1 MENRYWAGTHA
12 LEVLS
17 GFLEN
22 RNGDWSSVFVLCDTN
37 THKYCYPLLEKS
49 GVKPDRLIV
58 IGAGEHHK
66 TLQTASSIWSQL
78 LEAGAD
84 RSSLLINLGGG
95 VVTDIGGFVAAS
107 FMRGI
112 RFINL
117 PTSLLGMVDAA
128 IGGKTGI
135 DFGGAKNTIGSFA
148 DPELTIAH
156 LPFLDT
162 LPQHEWLSG
171 YAEMIKHLLLDD
183 KAGWEELVSLVNND
197 SDEQTVRSF
206 FAGRIQ
212 SSAATKSRIVE
223 ADPTEKGIRAILNF
237 GHTVG
242 HAIESWSLEQ
252 GHEPVSHGEAVA
264 AGMVCEAFL
273 SVQLCEFS
281 SDTLSDVAKVIHGLY
296 SPMKLSGEARGH
308 IIEKIRFDKKAHSGT
323 INVSLLKAPGEP
335 VARIPCSVPLLAES
349 LHYYSSLT

>member
-1 MENRYWAGTHA
+1 MENRYWAGTDA

-17 GFLEN
+17 GFLDKQKD
-22 RNGDWSSVFVLCDTN
+22 DWSSVFILCDSN
-37 THKYCYPLLEKS
+37 THNHCYPLIEAA
-49 GVKPDRLIV
+49 GIKPDRLII

-66 TLQTASSIWSQL
+66 TLQTASAIWSQL

-84 RSSLLINLGGG
+84 RSSMLINLGGG
-95 VVTDIGGFVAAS
+95 VVTDIGGFAAAG

-135 DFGGAKNTIGSFA
+135 DFGGAKNIIGSFA
-148 DPELTIAH
+148 EPEITIAH

-162 LPQHEWLSG
+162 LPAREWHGG
-171 YAEMIKHLLLDD
+171 YAEMIKHILLDD
-183 KAGWEELVSLVNND
+183 KQSWAELVLMMNGNP
-197 SDEQTVRSF
+197 EKQTVRNF
-206 FAGRIQ
+206 FTERIQ
-212 SSAATKSRIVE
+212 ISAATKLRIVA
-223 ADPTEKGIRAILNF
+223 ADPNEKGIRAILNF

-252 GHEPVSHGEAVA
+252 GNDPVTHGEAVA

-273 SVQLCEFS
+273 SVKLSEFPA
-281 SDTLSDVAKVIHGLY
+281 DAMRDVANVIHGLY
-296 SPMKLSGEARGH
+296 APIKLNGEARGH

-323 INVSLLKAPGEP
+323 INLSLLKAPGEP
-335 VARIPCSVPLLAES
+335 VSKVPCSVPLLAES